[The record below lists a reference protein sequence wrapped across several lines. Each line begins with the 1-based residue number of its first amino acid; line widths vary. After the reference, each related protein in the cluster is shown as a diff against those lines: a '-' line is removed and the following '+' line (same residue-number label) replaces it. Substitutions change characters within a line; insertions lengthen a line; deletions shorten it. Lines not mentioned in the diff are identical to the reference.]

1 MCRIWAHPIKLFI
14 MGYRQF
20 VNRLFPYLKIHIW
33 KLVFVSVLMI
43 FATVLETAIPE
54 ITGRIV
60 DNLFST
66 QRSADIALIF
76 SMTLFVVIALS
87 SLFAL
92 TSTSLSS
99 WVTNKV
105 IMDLRVKMFSKLLRL
120 PKSYFD
126 KNTTGGT
133 LSKLTYDVEQISA
146 AASVIWLELIK
157 SSFTV
162 LILII
167 YLFYKNVIL
176 SLSLL
181 ILLPMVYFAVKF
193 STKRIRDGSKKVQES
208 MGKMT
213 HLLDENISG
222 SDLVKIYNAQSNEE
236 NKFFQ
241 LVKVIRQ
248 QRFKVDVAGGVNTSV
263 VNILIGL
270 CLAIVVYFS
279 STFLAMSAGDFLAF
293 FTAMA
298 MLVKPSKSLININKP
313 LQKAII
319 AGTSVF
325 GLIDEEPESNAGTNK
340 VDYSFGDISFNDVSF
355 SYGNKTKSLKKI
367 NLNISKGEII
377 ALVGATGSG
386 KTTLVNLLTRF
397 YKPSTGTITINDQD
411 INSFDLLSYR
421 SNFSYVDQNVRLFND
436 TISGNIA
443 LGQKDTMPMKSI
455 TNAAK
460 ISNSNEFIEK
470 LEDKYDSEIGE
481 DGVTL
486 SGGQRQR
493 LSIARAIA
501 KDSPIL
507 ILDEA
512 TSALDSAT
520 EKLVQS
526 AINKMQ
532 KGRTTIIIA
541 HRLSTIKNA
550 DRIIVLKDGEIIE
563 QGTHSELI
571 EASGEYLKLTQQ
583 QR

>member
-1 MCRIWAHPIKLFI
+1 M
-14 MGYRQF
+14 MGYKQF
-20 VNRLFPYLKIHIW
+20 VKRLFPYLKKHLG
-33 KLVFVSVLMI
+33 KLVFTSIMMV
-43 FATVLETAIPE
+43 FATLLETAIPE
-54 ITGRIV
+54 ITGQIV
-60 DNLFST
+60 DTLFSNN
-66 QRSADIALIF
+66 RSSNKAF
-76 SMTLFVVIALS
+76 SYSVILFSVIALS

-92 TSTSLSS
+92 TSISASS
-99 WVTNKV
+99 WISNKV
-105 IMDLRVKMFSKLLRL
+105 ILDLRVNMFSKLIRL

-126 KNTTGGT
+126 KHTTGET
-133 LSKLTYDVEQISA
+133 LSKLTFDVEQISA
-146 AASVIWLELIK
+146 AASTIWLEFIK

-162 LILII
+162 IILTG
-167 YLFYKNVIL
+167 YLFYKSFLL
-176 SLSLL
+176 SLILL
-181 ILLPMVYFAVKF
+181 ILLPLVYFAVKL
-193 STKRIRDGSKKVQES
+193 STSRIRKGSIKVQES

-222 SDLVKIYNAQSNEE
+222 NDLIKIYNAEDSEK
-236 NKFFQ
+236 NKFFNIINT
-241 LVKVIRQ
+241 IRQ
-248 QRFKVDVAGGVNTSV
+248 QRFKVDLAGGLNTSI
-263 VNILIGL
+263 VNALIGL
-270 CLAIVVYFS
+270 SLACVVYFS
-279 STFLAMSAGDFLAF
+279 STFLVMSAGDFLAY
-293 FTAMA
+293 FTAMG
-298 MLVKPSKSLININKP
+298 MLVKPAKTLININKP
-313 LQKAII
+313 LQQAIV
-319 AGTSVF
+319 AGKSVF
-325 GLIDEEPESNAGTNK
+325 DLIDEIPEDNSSNQPLNAVT
-340 VDYSFGDISFNDVSF
+340 GDIRFEKVSF
-355 SYGNKTKSLKKI
+355 SYDNEKSS
-367 NLNISKGEII
+367 LNQIDLTISNGETI
-377 ALVGATGSG
+377 ALVGSTGSG

-397 YKPSTGTITINDQD
+397 YNPTSGKITINNED
-411 INSFDLLSYR
+411 INEFDLVSYR

-436 TISGNIA
+436 SISGNIA
-443 LGQKDTMPMKSI
+443 FGQKDNMSLETI

-470 LEDKYDSEIGE
+470 LDNKYDSEIGE

-583 QR
+583 QT

>member
-1 MCRIWAHPIKLFI
+1 MSYKLFV
-14 MGYRQF
+14 R
-20 VNRLFPYLKIHIW
+20 RLYPYIKNHLG
-33 KLVFVSVLMI
+33 KLIFTSLMMV
-43 FATVLETAIPE
+43 FATALETSIPE

-60 DNLFST
+60 DTLFAF
-66 QRSADIALIF
+66 QRSSETALFYSII
-76 SMTLFVVIALS
+76 LFIVIALS
-87 SLFAL
+87 SIFAL
-92 TSTSLSS
+92 TSVGMTSWIS
-99 WVTNKV
+99 NRV
-105 IMDLRVKMFSKLLRL
+105 IMDLRVDMFSKLLNL
-120 PKSYFD
+120 PKKYFD
-126 KNTTGGT
+126 KNTSGGT
-133 LSKLTYDVEQISA
+133 LSKLTFDVEQIAA
-146 AASVIWLELIK
+146 AASTIWLDFIK
-157 SSFTV
+157 SSLSV
-162 LILII
+162 LILTG
-167 YLFYKNVIL
+167 YLFYKNYIL
-176 SLSLL
+176 STTL
-181 ILLPMVYFAVKF
+181 IVLLPLIYFVVKF
-193 STKRIRDGSKKVQES
+193 SSIRIRKGSKKVQDS

-222 SDLVKIYNAQSNEE
+222 HDLVKIYNAQNHQKSNFL
-236 NKFFQ
+236 N
-241 LVKVIRQ
+241 LINVVRQ
-248 QRFKVDVAGGVNTSV
+248 QRFKVDIAGGINTSV

-270 CLAIVVYFS
+270 ALALVVYFS
-279 STFLAMSAGDFLAF
+279 STYLLMSAGEFLAY
-293 FTAMA
+293 FTAMG
-298 MLVKPSKSLININKP
+298 MLVKPAKGLININKP
-313 LQKAII
+313 LQQSIVA
-319 AGTSVF
+319 ANSVF
-325 GLIDEEPESNAGTNK
+325 GLIDEEPELSQKSAK
-340 VDYSFGDISFNDVSF
+340 ISYISGEIKFEKVSF
-355 SYGNKTKSLKKI
+355 SYNNEKPSLNQIDLTII
-367 NLNISKGEII
+367 NGETI
-377 ALVGATGSG
+377 ALVGSTGSG

-397 YKPSTGTITINDQD
+397 YSPTSGKITINNED
-411 INSFDLLSYR
+411 INEFDLVSYR

-436 TISGNIA
+436 SISGNIA
-443 LGQKDTMPMKSI
+443 FGQKDKMSLERI

-470 LEDKYDSEIGE
+470 LDDKYDSEIGE

-583 QR
+583 QT

>member
-1 MCRIWAHPIKLFI
+1 
-14 MGYRQF
+14 
-20 VNRLFPYLKIHIW
+20 
-33 KLVFVSVLMI
+33 MI
-43 FATVLETAIPE
+43 ISTALETAIPE

-60 DNLFST
+60 DNLFT
-66 QRSADIALIF
+66 TERSKESAFLYSII
-76 SMTLFVVIALS
+76 LFGVIALS

-99 WVTNKV
+99 WVSNKV
-105 IMDLRVKMFSKLLRL
+105 IMDLRVNMFSKLLKL

-126 KNTTGGT
+126 KNTTGET
-133 LSKLTYDVEQISA
+133 LSKLTYDVEQISS

-157 SSFTV
+157 SLLTV
-162 LILII
+162 IILIV
-167 YLFYKNVIL
+167 YLFYKNYLL

-181 ILLPMVYFAVKF
+181 ILLPLVYLAVKI
-193 STKRIRDGSKKVQES
+193 STIRIRKGSKKVLDS

-213 HLLDENISG
+213 HLLAENISG
-222 SDLVKIYNAQSNEE
+222 NDLVKIYNAQYHEE
-236 NKFFQ
+236 SKFSQ
-241 LVKVIRQ
+241 LVTTIRQ
-248 QRFKVDVAGGVNTSV
+248 QRFKVDVVGGLNTSI

-270 CLAIVVYFS
+270 CLATVVYFS
-279 STFLAMSAGDFLAF
+279 STFLAMSAGEFLAF

-313 LQKAII
+313 LQNAVI
-319 AGTSVF
+319 AGTSIF
-325 GLIDEEPESNAGTNK
+325 GLIDEKPEYSPRSNKASNPI
-340 VDYSFGDISFNDVSF
+340 GDISFQNVSF
-355 SYGNKTKSLKKI
+355 SYGDKAKSLKNI
-367 NLNISKGEII
+367 NLNIMNGETI

-397 YKPSTGTITINDQD
+397 YNPTSGKIFINNED
-411 INSFDLLSYR
+411 IISFDLKSFR

-436 TISGNIA
+436 SISGNIA
-443 LGQKDTMPMKSI
+443 FGQKDIMSKESI

-470 LEDKYDSEIGE
+470 LDEKYDTEIGE

-541 HRLSTIKNA
+541 HRLSTVKNA
-550 DRIIVLKDGEIIE
+550 DRIVVLKDGEIIE
-563 QGTHSELI
+563 QGTHEELI
-571 EASGEYLKLTQQ
+571 KTAGEYLKLTQQ
-583 QR
+583 QT